1 MWSLFWKRLSAFG
14 AKELFP
20 FPMCCLGFRTSLDVG
35 MVLFAMDLFL
45 F

>member
-1 MWSLFWKRLSAFG
+1 MWGLFGKRLSSFC
-14 AKELFP
+14 AKELLP
-20 FPMCCLGFRTSLDVG
+20 FPICCFGFRTSLDVG